1 MNTSQLRNLSF
12 LSNALSKPL
21 RAQLLGIIDSLYPN
35 PYKDRSIQ
43 LVNIYAAFVYSQGHH
58 NFNAIS
64 VLNNKSDFQQHL
76 DAFVGFIYEESADRS
91 LKTKAT
97 YASRLHNVLRD
108 LAKSVGMDVASES
121 FSANRI
127 NDYTQ
132 RCIDTYKKSQTD
144 SERLAY
150 LDGWEV
156 TSQERKHC
164 SFNLDFMYVKYGRDF
179 SNKVHN
185 ALKRFALTQKTNT
198 LKNHLSCLAPLLETV
213 SALDKRGSVASF
225 EQSINEANVHR
236 TFLKAYQVQL
246 SDCLAKNTKI
256 TSFNQRFIA
265 AIDVYQSVFIDTK
278 IYPAPLKPF
287 VKPKIKAVKNAP
299 SFATGGK
306 PSTLEDLR
314 WFADIPLHIKDE
326 QAVEIIKSRL
336 NRDMNHL
343 KSVLVAHFNAL
354 LAKQERNK
362 SFIESGWVKP
372 VTSHTRR
379 DVEIGSNCLENTVAT
394 FCHYGIKGYD
404 GKQQYEAFL
413 GYRGRG
419 HELNK
424 ELNLPTNS
432 TLFTL
437 TALLVIEHPKIT
449 PAWLQKLR
457 LFDEHGRRSGYLQVG
472 EQYILTSE
480 KERRGRNLAQQDVV
494 LNEFSKSVV
503 DFIVEHTE
511 IARQH
516 LKALGKPDWK
526 YLLLTSTLNT
536 VTKPSESSQLYK
548 PAPIVSRL
556 LNNKAYAPAEH
567 ELTESD
573 IDAIAS
579 ITTHRSIRRHRG
591 LQIYLETHSQSAVAD
606 GLGHKKADPQLLDSY
621 LPQPLMKFFTERV
634 IRQFQKAIILKAM
647 EDSPYLL
654 DAVNMTYEEIEEF
667 LGNHGLNEMPDL
679 NAESFESIV
688 HDDSQSLFD
697 SIVFTITAPLI
708 QLLIS
713 IRTIID
719 TDNDEFISN
728 DLVQHWY
735 QSACYL
741 LNRFELGDFAGN
753 DDIEDMYQT
762 AKTNPLN
769 HEVIKGAIC

>member
-1 MNTSQLRNLSF
+1 MNTSQLRNLSL

-35 PYKDRSIQ
+35 SQKDKPILS
-43 LVNIYAAFVYSQGHH
+43 VNIYAAFVYSQGHH

-64 VLNNKSDFQQHL
+64 VLNNKSDFQQHIDEL
-76 DAFVGFIYEESADRS
+76 VGFIYEESRS
-91 LKTKAT
+91 SSLNTKSINAL
-97 YASRLHNVLRD
+97 RLHNALCD
-108 LAKSVGMDVASES
+108 LAKSAGMDVASQKIIS
-121 FSANRI
+121 TRI

-132 RCIDTYKKSQTD
+132 RCIDTYKKSQLD
-144 SERLAY
+144 SERLVY
-150 LDGWEV
+150 LDGREV
-156 TSQERKHC
+156 TSQERKHL
-164 SFNLDFMYVKYGRDF
+164 SLNLDFMYVKYGRDF
-179 SNKVHN
+179 TNKIHN

-198 LKNHLSCLAPLLETV
+198 LKTNLKCLTPLLETV

-225 EQSINEANVHR
+225 EHSINESNVQR
-236 TFLKAYQVQL
+236 TFLKAYQILL

-256 TSFNQRFIA
+256 TVFNGVFIS

-278 IYPAPLKPF
+278 IYPAPLKHF
-287 VKPKIKAVKNAP
+287 IKPKIKAVKNPP

-306 PSTLEDLR
+306 PSALEDLR

-343 KSVLVAHFNAL
+343 KSALVAHFNAL

-372 VTSHTRR
+372 LTSNTGR

-394 FCHYGIKGYD
+394 FYTYGTKGYV
-404 GKQQYEAFL
+404 GAQQYEVFL
-413 GYRGRG
+413 GYRGRTDELIE
-419 HELNK
+419 ELNI
-424 ELNLPTNS
+424 PTNS

-437 TALLVIEHPKIT
+437 TVLLVMEHPKIT

-472 EQYILTSE
+472 DQYILTSE

-536 VTKPSESSQLYK
+536 VTKPSDRTQLYN
-548 PAPIVSRL
+548 PATIVRRL

-567 ELTESD
+567 DLTEGD
-573 IDAIAS
+573 IEAIAS
-579 ITTHRSIRRHRG
+579 ITTHRAIRRHRG

-606 GLGHKKADPQLLDSY
+606 ALGHKKADPQLLDSY

-679 NAESFESIV
+679 NAESFESTV
-688 HDDSQSLFD
+688 TDDSQSLFD

-719 TDNDEFISN
+719 TDNDELISN
-728 DLVQHWY
+728 DLVHHWY

-769 HEVIKGAIC
+769 HEIIKGAIC